1 MLQTRK
7 SPISTPPRGDFRFR
21 REERLKGRDEI
32 REVFNRGRP
41 VACSGAKLF
50 VLANELPHN
59 RLAVTFA
66 RKFGNAVERNR
77 ARRVSREAYRLT
89 RNGLKTGFDLVLL
102 VYPGKDFLAA
112 RMEQLRVLCTKAG
125 IFVDTE

>member
-1 MLQTRK
+1 
-7 SPISTPPRGDFRFR
+7 
-21 REERLKGRDEI
+21 
-32 REVFNRGRP
+32 
-41 VACSGAKLF
+41 LF
-50 VLANELPHN
+50 VLANNRPQN

-66 RKFGNAVERNR
+66 RKFGNAVARNR

-112 RMEQLRVLCTKAG
+112 RMEQVQILCTKAK
-125 IFVDTE
+125 IVMDTE